1 MTITWQVDTMDVTY
15 TEGSLSD
22 VVTSVAW
29 RAIATDG
36 TFVDPDGT
44 TRPLSATTIGSV
56 EVTPPDPDSFTPY
69 ADITETQAVGW
80 AKDALGNEKV
90 LEIEA
95 DVTAAVEQK
104 KTPTSGTPELPWSS
118 EADGG

>member
-15 TEGSLSD
+15 IESNLSD

-44 TRPLSATTIGSV
+44 TRPLSASTVGSV
-56 EVTPPDPDSFTPY
+56 EVTPPDPDNFTLY
-69 ADITETQAVGW
+69 ANITEAQAVGW
-80 AKDALGNEKV
+80 AKDALGDEMV
-90 LEIEA
+90 SEIEA
-95 DVTAAVEQK
+95 QVNASVQEK
-104 KTPTSGTPELPWSS
+104 KTPTSGTPTLPWS
-118 EADGG
+118 EDDGE

>member
-1 MTITWQVDTMDVTY
+1 M
-15 TEGSLSD
+15 
-22 VVTSVAW
+22 VTSVAG
-29 RAIATDG
+29 RATATDG
-36 TFVDPDGT
+36 TFVDPDGV
-44 TRPLSATTIGSV
+44 TRPLSASTVGSV
-56 EVTPPDPDSFTPY
+56 QITPPDPNNFTPY
-69 ADITETQAVGW
+69 ANITEAQAVGW

-118 EADGG
+118 EADGS